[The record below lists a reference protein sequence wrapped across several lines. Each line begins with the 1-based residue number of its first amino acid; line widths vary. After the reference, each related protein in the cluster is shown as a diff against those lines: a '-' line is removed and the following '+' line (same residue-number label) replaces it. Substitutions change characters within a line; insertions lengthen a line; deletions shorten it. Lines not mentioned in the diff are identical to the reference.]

1 MVKAHGTGK
10 GKERGVM
17 RVSKQGKIR
26 GSGSGQKDQDGGE
39 DGQGRDESESHKVC
53 CEFGHGSGDAGHG
66 GEGLATVRVR
76 GRDIPS
82 CSRLLIPRPQASRM
96 VPPTPLMETYDFLW
110 FLPFRAERAAHLS

>member
-1 MVKAHGTGK
+1 MAVGVARRIMMLGK
-10 GKERGVM
+10 MGRAGM
-17 RVSKQGKIR
+17 RVR
-26 GSGSGQKDQDGGE
+26 VTRCAVNLATE
-39 DGQGRDESESHKVC
+39 VVMLVM
-53 CEFGHGSGDAGHG
+53 G